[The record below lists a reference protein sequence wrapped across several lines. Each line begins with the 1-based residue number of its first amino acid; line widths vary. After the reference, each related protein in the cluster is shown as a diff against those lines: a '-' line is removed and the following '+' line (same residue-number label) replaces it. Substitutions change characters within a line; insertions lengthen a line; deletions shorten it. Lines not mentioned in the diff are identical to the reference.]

1 MKKTNTQV
9 QQHSTKSGNTISANK
24 ESHIEQALT
33 MYKENVSPSETY
45 FQAILSQIPEQQK
58 LKEGRAVRS
67 PYRWLAIT
75 QIVTLAAVI
84 IVVLPSYIVPSDDA
98 KMRQNNPY
106 YETDKQI
113 EAFELLLDEEDSTH
127 SLEGYSL

>member
-1 MKKTNTQV
+1 MKQTNQTTQS
-9 QQHSTKSGNTISANK
+9 HNERAIEKSLA
-24 ESHIEQALT
+24 

-75 QIVTLAAVI
+75 QMVTLAAIVI
-84 IVVLPSYIVPSDDA
+84 AVLPTYITPNEDV
-98 KMRQNNPY
+98 KMMRSNPY

-113 EAFELLLDEEDSTH
+113 EAFEQQIDEEDMRNN
-127 SLEGYSL
+127 LEDYAL

>member
-1 MKKTNTQV
+1 MKQTNPNTQS
-9 QQHSTKSGNTISANK
+9 HNEKAIEKSLA
-24 ESHIEQALT
+24 

-75 QIVTLAAVI
+75 QMVTLTA
-84 IVVLPSYIVPSDDA
+84 IVLAVLPTYVIPNEEA
-98 KMRQNNPY
+98 KMKQSNPY

-113 EAFELLLDEEDSTH
+113 EAFEQQIDDEDMQNN
-127 SLEGYSL
+127 LRDYAL

>member
-1 MKKTNTQV
+1 
-9 QQHSTKSGNTISANK
+9 
-24 ESHIEQALT
+24 

-75 QIVTLAAVI
+75 QFVSLTAILLAI
-84 IVVLPSYIVPSDDA
+84 LPSYITQVKLA
-98 KMRQNNPY
+98 QANPY
-106 YETDKQI
+106 YETDKQV
-113 EAFELLLDEEDSTH
+113 EAFEQQIDDEDYQNN
-127 SLEGYSL
+127 LRDYSL

>member
-1 MKKTNTQV
+1 MHSKNSVFLQNTSMKQINNSPQ
-9 QQHSTKSGNTISANK
+9 
-24 ESHIEQALT
+24 SHIEKALT

-75 QIVTLAAVI
+75 QVVTLSAI
-84 IVVLPSYIVPSDDA
+84 IFAVLPTYLHQASDA
-98 KMRQNNPY
+98 YSNPY
-106 YETDKQI
+106 YETDKQV
-113 EAFELLLDEEDSTH
+113 EVFEQQIDNEDYENN
-127 SLEGYSL
+127 LKDYSL

>member
-1 MKKTNTQV
+1 MKQINP
-9 QQHSTKSGNTISANK
+9 ISQPHTEKAI
-24 ESHIEQALT
+24 ESALT

-67 PYRWLAIT
+67 PYRWLAVT
-75 QIVTLAAVI
+75 QMVTLAVVM
-84 IVVLPSYIVPSDDA
+84 IVVLPGYVAPSDDA
-98 KMRQNNPY
+98 KSNPY

-113 EAFELLLDEEDSTH
+113 EAFERQIDDEDGARN
-127 SLEGYSL
+127 LQDYSL